1 MENLIGLWSLC
12 LCNYNMLDDSYF
24 PEVPRILVKKNHF
37 VSNIIE
43 SKELSLFK
51 VLNKLFKKDK
61 SVNNALF

>member
-1 MENLIGLWSLC
+1 MDNLIGSWSLC

-24 PEVPRILVKKNHF
+24 LEVPCILVKINHF

-43 SKELSLFK
+43 SEELSLFK
-51 VLNKLFKKDK
+51 VLNKLFKKGK